1 MGRQDERN
9 EGQIM
14 SDGEEETILWVALED
29 AKRTIQPSFS
39 PELANAFKVECERD
53 SESDSERQ

>member
-1 MGRQDERN
+1 MGRQDEGN

-29 AKRTIQPSFS
+29 AKRTIQPLFS
-39 PELANAFKVECERD
+39 PELANAFNVECER
-53 SESDSERQ
+53 ETGRR